1 MIDSFEH
8 GGMTV
13 EIRRMPSL
21 GRHCYCY
28 RLQFGDIVEG
38 VFDEVSEEEIQEFF
52 PRVFAYLPLR
62 VPGSETQVG
71 WAWITHSR
79 ARAKGWEGWSDEKL
93 LDTIRAEVSY
103 QLAGEV
109 HGYVIKDAH
118 GVVVDSCWGFRDVED
133 CRTAARASIG

>member
-8 GGMTV
+8 AGLTV
-13 EIRRMPSL
+13 EIRQSSL
-21 GRHCYCY
+21 GRHCY
-28 RLQFGDIVEG
+28 RLQFGTLVEG
-38 VFDEVSEEEIQEFF
+38 VFDEALSEAEIQEFC
-52 PRVFAYLPLR
+52 PLVFAYLPLR
-62 VPGSETQVG
+62 APGSETQVG

-79 ARAKGWEGWSDEKL
+79 AKAMGWKNWSEEKI

-109 HGYVIKDAH
+109 HGYVIKDHH